1 MYGNVLCAAFP
12 RGILDRYNNA
22 GQCRL
27 DAMNTFSRRLFRL
40 IALLALLLLCGLAAS
55 ALLGWTPG
63 AKGLPADVASVYQ
76 PGVGN

>member
-1 MYGNVLCAAFP
+1 VYGNVLCAAFP
-12 RGILDRYNNA
+12 QGILARTNHA

-27 DAMNTFSRRLFRL
+27 DAMTPLPRLLFRL
-40 IALLALLLLCGLAAS
+40 IAFVAVLLLCGLAAS

-76 PGVGN
+76 PGIGN

>member
-1 MYGNVLCAAFP
+1 MYGNEPCAACA

-22 GQCRL
+22 GLCRL
-27 DAMNTFSRRLFRL
+27 DAMNTPSRRLLRL
-40 IALLALLLLCGLAAS
+40 VALLAVLLVCALAAS

-76 PGVGN
+76 PGAGN